1 MARRQGW
8 AFGLAGDVGAR
19 RLRFCVPD
27 RSGDVDAT
35 LAFLYVRLVVA
46 ALTAM
51 VELRLLAAALEP
63 VGDEEMAKLMDA
75 FAAAYALL
83 AAAVTATL
91 ALTLILI
98 GATAGLGVRLGG

>member
-1 MARRQGW
+1 M
-8 AFGLAGDVGAR
+8 
-19 RLRFCVPD
+19 
-27 RSGDVDAT
+27 
-35 LAFLYVRLVVA
+35 A

-51 VELRLLAAALEP
+51 VGLKLLAAALEP
-63 VGDEEMAKLMDA
+63 IGDEGMAKLMDA

-98 GATAGLGVRLGG
+98 GATVGLGVRLGG